1 MCLSSVTQPIG
12 AYDVVGVNPGDSK
25 PYDRTVAVEIN
36 DATYTVIWQVDGEE
50 YIGTAIGA
58 ANLKGS
64 IIFGEAVESDTS
76 LAVSYGTGDTFGLAL
91 FVRAMARVYGLMVP
105 PTPSVL
111 KRGHSNDFNR
121 CMLVKIT
128 SGNGKISTANKL
140 MS

>member
-1 MCLSSVTQPIG
+1 M
-12 AYDVVGVNPGDSK
+12 
-25 PYDRTVAVEIN
+25 
-36 DATYTVIWQVDGEE
+36 IWQVDGEE

-105 PTPSVL
+105 PTPSDL
-111 KRGHSNDFNR
+111 KRGHANESNLCLFLKTGIRQSLDINR
-121 CMLVKIT
+121 KQIDVLSRFPTVC
-128 SGNGKISTANKL
+128 
-140 MS
+140 

>member
-1 MCLSSVTQPIG
+1 
-12 AYDVVGVNPGDSK
+12 
-25 PYDRTVAVEIN
+25 
-36 DATYTVIWQVDGEE
+36 VIWQVDGEE

-76 LAVSYGTGDTFGLAL
+76 LAVSYGTSD
-91 FVRAMARVYGLMVP
+91 
-105 PTPSVL
+105 L
-111 KRGHSNDFNR
+111 KRGHANDFNR

>member
-1 MCLSSVTQPIG
+1 M
-12 AYDVVGVNPGDSK
+12 
-25 PYDRTVAVEIN
+25 
-36 DATYTVIWQVDGEE
+36 IWQVDGEE

-111 KRGHSNDFNR
+111 KRGHANDFNR